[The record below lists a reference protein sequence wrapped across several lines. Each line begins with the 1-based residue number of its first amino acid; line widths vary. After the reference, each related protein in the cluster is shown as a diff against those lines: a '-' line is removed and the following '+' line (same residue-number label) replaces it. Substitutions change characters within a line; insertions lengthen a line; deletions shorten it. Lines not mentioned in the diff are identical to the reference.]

1 MMCFIRFVKN
11 KTDEVFNILRRFLM
25 LADKKLFPGDM
36 KVVKTSDYHVNRLKG
51 SGVQLITSDKRLSE
65 AIENADGVPFQL
77 IFGREP
83 GEGYYVNVGAGFR
96 QLLGIESADL
106 TERLFLDL
114 IEEVVPLYDNIPV
127 NLRDSREK
135 FIRGEIDKYKVEIQI
150 RTSAGEKKWIRDSSL
165 PLRDDATGRII
176 GSVGILFDITDTK
189 AVMASLA
196 LANERVVE
204 SELLKTAFLRNISH
218 EVRTPLNAIVG
229 FSSLICEPEYD
240 GYVRKEYRDIINNSA
255 DHLLSMMNNIFEIS
269 QLDTNGVKA
278 DFQEVNLSVLLMA
291 VQERFAGEAESKKL
305 GLRLE
310 LPREGCNLTI
320 LTDEMKLMQVIS
332 NIVNNAIK
340 FTESGSIV
348 IGYYLNGVKV
358 EIFVSDTGIGI
369 PEEHKPHIFKRF
381 YQAESGPAR
390 TYPGTGLGLAI
401 SKGYTELLGGSIWF
415 TSEQGRGSEFRISVP
430 AQL

>member
-1 MMCFIRFVKN
+1 
-11 KTDEVFNILRRFLM
+11 M